1 MVGLAKN
8 LIDTGKVLIK
18 NRLKA
23 KKRKAKRKF
32 ISKSVKKIA
41 YGSTNK

>member
-1 MVGLAKN
+1 MVGLAKD
-8 LIDTGKVLIK
+8 LIDTGKGLIK

-32 ISKSVKKIA
+32 VSKAVKKIA